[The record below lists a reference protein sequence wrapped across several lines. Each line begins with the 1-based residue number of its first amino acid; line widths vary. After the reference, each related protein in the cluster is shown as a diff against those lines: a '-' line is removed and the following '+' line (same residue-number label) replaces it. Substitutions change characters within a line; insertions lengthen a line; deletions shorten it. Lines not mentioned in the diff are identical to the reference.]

1 MKRRLQEV
9 ILARQMSPN
18 DPQWQGQPEDFP
30 LRKTGKN
37 LANKLNEIGPDD
49 SEIKNREF
57 GFVNLGVSC

>member
-1 MKRRLQEV
+1 
-9 ILARQMSPN
+9 MSPN